1 MITRVHSSS
10 IDWTAVGAIGTWAA
24 ALAVPASAVFV
35 WLQLR
40 QAKQAAQS
48 QVYQTLLDR
57 AERVGL
63 NEALDTVRDLGCTTY
78 QEFLRLS
85 PAKQNQVR
93 LVAEFFNEIQH
104 MLPPDARML
113 KLRYV
118 ERLWSQ
124 SILNCTNKLWDESK
138 DTWDKD
144 KPHSWWL
151 AGIRADDEHRYFYR
165 GFERLCWAIKYRDP
179 NYRKV
184 HGRQRNLYWKKRC
197 HRRYW

>member
-1 MITRVHSSS
+1 MGGGLGCTGFGR
-10 IDWTAVGAIGTWAA
+10 
-24 ALAVPASAVFV
+24 FV

-40 QAKQAAQS
+40 QAKQAARS

-124 SILNCTNKLWDESK
+124 SISTVPTSC
-138 DTWDKD
+138 
-144 KPHSWWL
+144 
-151 AGIRADDEHRYFYR
+151 GMRARTR
-165 GFERLCWAIKYRDP
+165 GTRTSP
-179 NYRKV
+179 T
-184 HGRQRNLYWKKRC
+184 HGG
-197 HRRYW
+197 